1 MDACK
6 DVNSNIILLIFCI
19 IIIILVISM
28 FILFLNILSY
38 ILFTIYCISDNAII
52 YMAED
57 PESIILGETYKYK
70 LLNYV
75 KNSNYKQPKEG
86 ETYNSFVK
94 YDFDSGSSDIYI
106 HKAIVYYNYIAK
118 LLLLIMFLLV
128 IGVLYNAYIK
138 LTSWSSGCNQ
148 PSAVCEFL
156 LIEIFS
162 KDTYIYYI
170 IILLFA
176 YIFIHSYMYTS
187 LFNKSI
193 YFDLYSIYAKKENK
207 YKEAD
212 TIVYES
218 INYIKDYNPP
228 VPSGAD
234 AAVKEAETKAK
245 AKDLAE
251 QYLKSLANLSF
262 NEVSFNKFLNKDN
275 TMWPDY
281 DDRYKNLLNYG
292 IQVNNKFVIPNSLE
306 GADDFNEVLTHICDK
321 EEIKSCFVKATDVDI
336 ATATKLRAEKNGIM
350 ALSGDSD
357 NPDTVDLL
365 DKDVK
370 EATKMS
376 VASQELL
383 ANKIFLYLI
392 YHYVITNNI
401 EDPLI
406 IHKLNNIYMDLFTN
420 IYNLLKSKELKEGKK
435 DVEYTDDFLERF
447 SVYIKK
453 MYKDIKCS
461 YTVKLL
467 LPIVT
472 KKQEVLDDIHSN
484 ADDLL
489 KLLSKMFV
497 VDGTTADDDKPI
509 YGEIKGLLETYKDD
523 NNRYSKIG
531 YTKSDADKKDKLY
544 VLKYKISKKIR
555 DFADNGFTDYYQEDK
570 TSNDINTI
578 VYKINLYLALD
589 MLQTVICILVV
600 LFILYK
606 SNKYPYLEL
615 YIKMAMTYAIVI
627 INEVIS
633 AILGIV

>member
-1 MDACK
+1 
-6 DVNSNIILLIFCI
+6 
-19 IIIILVISM
+19 
-28 FILFLNILSY
+28 
-38 ILFTIYCISDNAII
+38 
-52 YMAED
+52 
-57 PESIILGETYKYK
+57 
-70 LLNYV
+70 
-75 KNSNYKQPKEG
+75 
-86 ETYNSFVK
+86 
-94 YDFDSGSSDIYI
+94 
-106 HKAIVYYNYIAK
+106 
-118 LLLLIMFLLV
+118 
-128 IGVLYNAYIK
+128 
-138 LTSWSSGCNQ
+138 
-148 PSAVCEFL
+148 
-156 LIEIFS
+156 
-162 KDTYIYYI
+162 
-170 IILLFA
+170 
-176 YIFIHSYMYTS
+176 MYTS

-193 YFDLYSIYAKKENK
+193 YFELYSIYAKKGNK

-218 INYIKDYNPP
+218 INYIKDYKPH
-228 VPSGAD
+228 VPSGA
-234 AAVKEAETKAK
+234 ETT

-321 EEIKSCFVKATDVDI
+321 EEIKSCFDKATD
-336 ATATKLRAEKNGIM
+336 
-350 ALSGDSD
+350 
-357 NPDTVDLL
+357 
-365 DKDVK
+365 
-370 EATKMS
+370 EATRMS
-376 VASQELL
+376 DASQELL

-420 IYNLLKSKELKEGKK
+420 IYNLLKSKEVKDGKK

-489 KLLSKMFV
+489 KLLSKTLV
-497 VDGTTADDDKPI
+497 VDGTTTDEDKLI
-509 YGEIKGLLETYKDD
+509 YEKIKGSLETYKVD
-523 NNRYSKIG
+523 NNRYSNIG
-531 YTKSDADKKDKLY
+531 YIKSAEDKEDKLY
-544 VLKYKISKKIR
+544 DLKYKISKKIR

>member
-156 LIEIFS
+156 LIGIFS
-162 KDTYIYYI
+162 NDTYIYYI

-193 YFDLYSIYAKKENK
+193 YFELYSIYAKKGNK

-218 INYIKDYNPP
+218 INYIKDYKPH
-228 VPSGAD
+228 VPSGA
-234 AAVKEAETKAK
+234 ETT

-275 TMWPDY
+275 TMLPDY

-321 EEIKSCFVKATDVDI
+321 EEIKSCFDKATD
-336 ATATKLRAEKNGIM
+336 
-350 ALSGDSD
+350 
-357 NPDTVDLL
+357 
-365 DKDVK
+365 
-370 EATKMS
+370 EATRMS
-376 VASQELL
+376 DASQELL

-420 IYNLLKSKELKEGKK
+420 IYNLLKSKEVKDGKK

-489 KLLSKMFV
+489 KLLSKTLV
-497 VDGTTADDDKPI
+497 VDGTTTDEDKLI
-509 YGEIKGLLETYKDD
+509 YEKIKGSLETYKVD
-523 NNRYSKIG
+523 NNRYSNIG
-531 YTKSDADKKDKLY
+531 YIKSAEDKEDKLY
-544 VLKYKISKKIR
+544 DLKYKISKKIR

>member
-218 INYIKDYNPP
+218 INYIKDYKPP

-234 AAVKEAETKAK
+234 AAAIKAAETTAK
-245 AKDLAE
+245 ELAE
-251 QYLKSLANLSF
+251 QYLKPLANLSF

-306 GADDFNEVLTHICDK
+306 GEDDFNEVLTHICDK
-321 EEIKSCFVKATDVDI
+321 EKIKSCFVKATDAAVS
-336 ATATKLRAEKNGIM
+336 T
-350 ALSGDSD
+350 
-357 NPDTVDLL
+357 P
-365 DKDVK
+365 
-370 EATKMS
+370 
-376 VASQELL
+376 SQELL

-420 IYNLLKSKELKEGKK
+420 IYNLLKSKELKKGKN

-489 KLLSKMFV
+489 KLLSKKFV
-497 VDGTTADDDKPI
+497 VDDTTAPEDKPI
-509 YGEIKGLLETYKDD
+509 YEKIKGLLETYKDD

-531 YTKSDADKKDKLY
+531 YTKSGTDKEDKLY
-544 VLKYKISKKIR
+544 DLKYKISEKIR
-555 DFADNGFTDYYQEDK
+555 NFADNGFTDYYQEDK

>member
-156 LIEIFS
+156 LIGIFS
-162 KDTYIYYI
+162 NDTYIYYI

-193 YFDLYSIYAKKENK
+193 YFELYSIYAKKGNK

-218 INYIKDYNPP
+218 INYIKDYKPH
-228 VPSGAD
+228 VPSGA
-234 AAVKEAETKAK
+234 ETT

-321 EEIKSCFVKATDVDI
+321 EEIKSCFDKATD
-336 ATATKLRAEKNGIM
+336 
-350 ALSGDSD
+350 
-357 NPDTVDLL
+357 
-365 DKDVK
+365 
-370 EATKMS
+370 EATRMS
-376 VASQELL
+376 DASQELL

-420 IYNLLKSKELKEGKK
+420 IYNLLKSKEVKDGKK

-489 KLLSKMFV
+489 KLLSKTLV
-497 VDGTTADDDKPI
+497 VDGTTTDEDKLI
-509 YGEIKGLLETYKDD
+509 YEKIKGSLETYKVD
-523 NNRYSKIG
+523 NNRYSNIG
-531 YTKSDADKKDKLY
+531 YIKSAEDKEDKLY
-544 VLKYKISKKIR
+544 DLKYKISKKIR

>member
-1 MDACK
+1 
-6 DVNSNIILLIFCI
+6 
-19 IIIILVISM
+19 
-28 FILFLNILSY
+28 
-38 ILFTIYCISDNAII
+38 
-52 YMAED
+52 
-57 PESIILGETYKYK
+57 
-70 LLNYV
+70 
-75 KNSNYKQPKEG
+75 
-86 ETYNSFVK
+86 
-94 YDFDSGSSDIYI
+94 
-106 HKAIVYYNYIAK
+106 
-118 LLLLIMFLLV
+118 
-128 IGVLYNAYIK
+128 
-138 LTSWSSGCNQ
+138 
-148 PSAVCEFL
+148 
-156 LIEIFS
+156 
-162 KDTYIYYI
+162 
-170 IILLFA
+170 
-176 YIFIHSYMYTS
+176 MYTS

-234 AAVKEAETKAK
+234 AAVKEAETKAKAK

>member
-218 INYIKDYNPP
+218 INYIKDYKPP

-234 AAVKEAETKAK
+234 AAVIKEAETTAK
-245 AKDLAE
+245 ELAE

-292 IQVNNKFVIPNSLE
+292 IQMNNKFVIPNSLD

-321 EEIKSCFVKATDVDI
+321 EEIKSCFVKATDAAVS
-336 ATATKLRAEKNGIM
+336 T
-350 ALSGDSD
+350 
-357 NPDTVDLL
+357 P
-365 DKDVK
+365 
-370 EATKMS
+370 
-376 VASQELL
+376 SQELL

-489 KLLSKMFV
+489 KLLSKMFE
-497 VDGTTADDDKPI
+497 VDDNTAPEDKPI
-509 YGEIKGLLETYKDD
+509 YEKIKGLLETYKDD

-531 YTKSDADKKDKLY
+531 YTKSGTDKEDKLY
-544 VLKYKISKKIR
+544 DLKYKISEKIR
-555 DFADNGFTDYYQEDK
+555 NFADNGFTDYYQEDK